1 MPLIPIVVEKSFE
14 GERSYDIYSKLLEDR
29 IILLTGVIDDVM
41 ASSII
46 AQLLYLES
54 KDSNQ
59 TIYMYIN
66 SPGGSVTSG
75 LAIYD
80 TMQYINCDVCTICVG
95 LAASM
100 AALLLASGTKGKR
113 YGLLNSEVMIHQ
125 PLGQTEGQATDIL
138 IAAKHIEHSKN
149 KLASL
154 LCKHTNKDLQTI
166 LKDTERDYY
175 LSVNEALEY
184 GIIDEVLVKR
194 EH

>member
-14 GERSYDIYSKLLEDR
+14 GERSYDIYSRLLEDR

-175 LSVNEALEY
+175 LSVNEAIEY

>member
-14 GERSYDIYSKLLEDR
+14 GERSYDIYSRLLEDR

-175 LSVNEALEY
+175 LSVSEAIEY

>member
-41 ASSII
+41 ASSVI

-54 KDSNQ
+54 KDSNK

-175 LSVNEALEY
+175 LSVNEAIEY

>member
-14 GERSYDIYSKLLEDR
+14 GERSYDIYSRLLEDR

-80 TMQYINCDVCTICVG
+80 TMQYISCDVCTICVG

-100 AALLLASGTKGKR
+100 AALLLASGTKGIR

-175 LSVNEALEY
+175 LSVNEAIEY

>member
-14 GERSYDIYSKLLEDR
+14 GERSYDIYSRLLEDR

-80 TMQYINCDVCTICVG
+80 TMQYISCDVCTICVG

-175 LSVNEALEY
+175 LSVNEAIEY

>member
-14 GERSYDIYSKLLEDR
+14 GERSYDIYSRLLEDR

-41 ASSII
+41 ASSVI

-54 KDSNQ
+54 KDSNK

-175 LSVNEALEY
+175 LSVNEAIEY

>member
-1 MPLIPIVVEKSFE
+1 MPLIPIVVEKSFD

-54 KDSNQ
+54 VDANKN
-59 TIYMYIN
+59 IYMYIN

-80 TMQYINCDVCTICVG
+80 TMQFISCDVCTICVG

-100 AALLLASGTKGKR
+100 AALLLAAGTKGKR

-138 IAAKHIEHSKN
+138 IAARHIEHSKN

-154 LCKHTNKDLQTI
+154 LCKHTSKDLQTI

-175 LSVNEALEY
+175 LSISEAIEY

-194 EH
+194 GH